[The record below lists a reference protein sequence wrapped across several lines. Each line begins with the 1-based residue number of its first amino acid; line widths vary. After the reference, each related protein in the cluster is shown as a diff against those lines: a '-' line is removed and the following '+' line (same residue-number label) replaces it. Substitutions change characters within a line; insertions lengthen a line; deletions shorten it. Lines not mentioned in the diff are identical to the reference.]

1 MIRKFSFIL
10 IGTLLLLIWVLSF
23 GELTIKLISQ
33 ILNNKQYYFD
43 NTFLY
48 FFAFA
53 LAPFVLNSY
62 IDGVHLDEV
71 MSQKRK
77 ILHKVNL
84 VLLSFFALMLF
95 SLSIATYYAFYDS
108 FFNEKISVQFLIL
121 VIPIIISVCWIGVIP
136 IIVIIITIKLIRIP
150 IKIPTIGIVIIIHK
164 IVSIKW

>member
-1 MIRKFSFIL
+1 MNRKNIL
-10 IGTLLLLIWVLSF
+10 MLLGSLMMLIWVLSF

-33 ILNNKQYYFD
+33 IFNDEPYYFD

-48 FFAFA
+48 FLAFA

-62 IDGVHLDEV
+62 MDGVHLDEV

-95 SLSIATYYAFYDS
+95 SLSIATYYAFYDT

-121 VIPIIISVCWIGVIP
+121 VIPISL
-136 IIVIIITIKLIRIP
+136 TLMFLALTRYLYRS
-150 IKIPTIGIVIIIHK
+150 
-164 IVSIKW
+164 SIEK

>member
-1 MIRKFSFIL
+1 MNRKNIL
-10 IGTLLLLIWVLSF
+10 FLLGSLMMLTWALSF

-33 ILNNKQYYFD
+33 ILNNEQYYFD

-84 VLLSFFALMLF
+84 VLLSFFALMLC
-95 SLSIATYYAFYDS
+95 SLSIATYYAFFDT
-108 FFNEKISVQFLIL
+108 FWDEKLSVQFLIL
-121 VIPIIISVCWIGVIP
+121 LIPISL
-136 IIVIIITIKLIRIP
+136 TLMFLALIHYLYRS
-150 IKIPTIGIVIIIHK
+150 
-164 IVSIKW
+164 SIQK

>member
-1 MIRKFSFIL
+1 MNRKNILLLLGSFIM
-10 IGTLLLLIWVLSF
+10 LIWVLSF

-33 ILNNKQYYFD
+33 ILNNEQYYFD

-84 VLLSFFALMLF
+84 VLLSFFALMLC
-95 SLSIATYYAFYDS
+95 SLSIATYYAFFDT
-108 FFNEKISVQFLIL
+108 FWDEKLSVQFLIL
-121 VIPIIISVCWIGVIP
+121 LIPISL
-136 IIVIIITIKLIRIP
+136 TLMFLALIRYLYRS
-150 IKIPTIGIVIIIHK
+150 
-164 IVSIKW
+164 SIQK

>member
-1 MIRKFSFIL
+1 MNRKNI
-10 IGTLLLLIWVLSF
+10 LLLLGSLIMLIWVLSF

-84 VLLSFFALMLF
+84 VLLSFFALMLC
-95 SLSIATYYAFYDS
+95 SLSIATYYAFFDT
-108 FFNEKISVQFLIL
+108 FWDEKLSVQFLIL
-121 VIPIIISVCWIGVIP
+121 LIPISL
-136 IIVIIITIKLIRIP
+136 TLMFLALIRYLYRS
-150 IKIPTIGIVIIIHK
+150 
-164 IVSIKW
+164 SIQK

>member
-1 MIRKFSFIL
+1 MKRKIILLL
-10 IGTLLLLIWVLSF
+10 IGSLLMLIWVLSF

-33 ILNNKQYYFD
+33 ILNNEQYYFD

-84 VLLSFFALMLF
+84 VLLSFFALMLC
-95 SLSIATYYAFYDS
+95 SLSIATYYAFFDT
-108 FFNEKISVQFLIL
+108 FWDEKLSVQFLIL
-121 VIPIIISVCWIGVIP
+121 LIPISL
-136 IIVIIITIKLIRIP
+136 TLMFLALIRYLYRS
-150 IKIPTIGIVIIIHK
+150 
-164 IVSIKW
+164 SIQK

>member
-1 MIRKFSFIL
+1 MKRKIILLL
-10 IGTLLLLIWVLSF
+10 IGSLLMLIWVLSF

-33 ILNNKQYYFD
+33 ILNNEKYYFD

-95 SLSIATYYAFYDS
+95 SLSIATYYAFYDT

-121 VIPIIISVCWIGVIP
+121 VIPISLTLMFLVL
-136 IIVIIITIKLIRIP
+136 TRYLYRS
-150 IKIPTIGIVIIIHK
+150 
-164 IVSIKW
+164 SIEK